1 MIERRLLGLVDYDE
15 AFSAMKAFTQNRT
28 EDTPDELWLLEHP
41 AVFTQGVAGKA
52 AHLLAPGDIPVVKID
67 RGGQVTYHGPGQ
79 WVGYV
84 LLDIRRGSLTVR
96 GLVTAI
102 ERAVIALLAR
112 YDIQA
117 SADPKAPGVYVEGR
131 KIAALGLKVSRGCS
145 YHGVCLNVD
154 MDLEP
159 FRRINPCGH
168 AGLEVTSMGSLMGAD
183 AVDKEAIGQALLDS
197 LEFEFSRPAT

>member
-15 AFSAMKAFTQNRT
+15 TFLAMKAFTQNRA

-52 AHLLAPGDIPVVKID
+52 THLLAPGDIPVVKID

-79 WVGYV
+79 WVVYV

-102 ERAVIALLAR
+102 ERAVISLLAQ
-112 YDIQA
+112 YGIQA

-145 YHGVCLNVD
+145 YHGVALNVD
-154 MDLEP
+154 MNLEP

-168 AGLEVTSMGSLMGAD
+168 AGLEVISMASLLGAD
-183 AVDKEAIGQALLDS
+183 ALDKEAIGQALLDS
-197 LEFEFSRPAT
+197 LEYEFSRSAI

>member
-1 MIERRLLGLVDYDE
+1 VIERRLLGLVDYDE
-15 AFSAMKAFTQNRT
+15 TFSAMKAFTQNRT

-79 WVGYV
+79 WVVYV

-145 YHGVCLNVD
+145 YHGVSLNVD

-168 AGLEVTSMGSLMGAD
+168 AGLEVTSMASLMGAD

>member
-15 AFSAMKAFTQNRT
+15 TFSAMKAFTQNRT

-79 WVGYV
+79 WVVYV

-102 ERAVIALLAR
+102 ERAVISLLAQ
-112 YDIQA
+112 YGIQA

-145 YHGVCLNVD
+145 YHGVALNVD
-154 MDLEP
+154 MNLEP

-168 AGLEVTSMGSLMGAD
+168 AGLEVISMASLLGAD
-183 AVDKEAIGQALLDS
+183 ALDKEAIGQALLDS
-197 LEFEFSRPAT
+197 LEYEFSRSAI

>member
-79 WVGYV
+79 WVVYV
-84 LLDIRRGSLTVR
+84 LLDIRRGGLTVR

-145 YHGVCLNVD
+145 YHGVSLNVD

-168 AGLEVTSMGSLMGAD
+168 AGLEVTSMASLMGAD

>member
-1 MIERRLLGLVDYDE
+1 MIERRFLGLVDYDE

-79 WVGYV
+79 WVVYV

-145 YHGVCLNVD
+145 YHGVSLNVD

-168 AGLEVTSMGSLMGAD
+168 AGLEVTSMASLMGAD

>member
-1 MIERRLLGLVDYDE
+1 
-15 AFSAMKAFTQNRT
+15 MKAFTRSRGA
-28 EDTPDELWLLEHP
+28 DTPDELWLLEHP

-52 AHLLAPGDIPVVKID
+52 AHLLAPGNIPVVKID

-79 WVGYV
+79 WVVYV

-102 ERAVIALLAR
+102 ERAVISLLAK
-112 YDIQA
+112 YDIEG

-145 YHGVCLNVD
+145 YHGVSLNVD

-168 AGLEVTSMGSLMGAD
+168 AGLEVISMASLLD
-183 AVDKEAIGQALLDS
+183 PDTLDKETIGQALLDS
-197 LEFEFSRPAT
+197 LEHEFTR

>member
-15 AFSAMKAFTQNRT
+15 TFSAMKAFTQNRT

-79 WVGYV
+79 WVVYV
-84 LLDIRRGSLTVR
+84 LLDIRRSSLTVR

-102 ERAVIALLAR
+102 ERAVIALLAN
-112 YDIQA
+112 YGIQA

-145 YHGVCLNVD
+145 YHGVSLNVD

-168 AGLEVTSMGSLMGAD
+168 AGLEVISMASLLGAD
-183 AVDKEAIGQALLDS
+183 AVDKEAIGQALLNS
-197 LEFEFSRPAT
+197 LEYEFSRPAI

>member
-1 MIERRLLGLVDYDE
+1 
-15 AFSAMKAFTQNRT
+15 MKTFTQSRQGN
-28 EDTPDELWLLEHP
+28 TPDELWLLEHP
-41 AVFTQGVAGKA
+41 SVFTQGVAGKSS
-52 AHLLAPGDIPVVKID
+52 HLLAPGNIPVVKID

-79 WVGYV
+79 WVVYV

-112 YDIQA
+112 YGIKGL
-117 SADPKAPGVYVEGR
+117 ADPKAPGVYVDGK

-145 YHGVCLNVD
+145 YHGVALNVD

-168 AGLEVTSMGSLMGAD
+168 AGLEVISMASLLGHE
-183 AVDKEAIGQALLDS
+183 AVDKEAIGHALLDS
-197 LEFEFSRPAT
+197 LEHEFTRPVS

>member
-79 WVGYV
+79 WVVYV

-145 YHGVCLNVD
+145 YHGVSLNVD

-168 AGLEVTSMGSLMGAD
+168 AGLEVTSMASLMGAD

>member
-1 MIERRLLGLVDYDE
+1 MIERRLLGLVDYE
-15 AFSAMKAFTQNRT
+15 ETFSAMKAFTRSRGA
-28 EDTPDELWLLEHP
+28 DTPDELWLLEHP

-52 AHLLAPGDIPVVKID
+52 AHLLAPGNIPVVKID

-79 WVGYV
+79 WVVYV

-102 ERAVIALLAR
+102 ERAVISLLAK
-112 YDIQA
+112 YDIEG
-117 SADPKAPGVYVEGR
+117 SADPKAPGVYVQGR

-145 YHGVCLNVD
+145 YHGVSLNVD

-168 AGLEVTSMGSLMGAD
+168 AGLEVISMASLLGSD

-197 LEFEFSRPAT
+197 LEHEFTH

>member
-1 MIERRLLGLVDYDE
+1 MITRRLLGLVDYNE
-15 AFSAMKAFTQNRT
+15 TFSAMKTFTQSRQGN
-28 EDTPDELWLLEHP
+28 TPDELWLLEHP
-41 AVFTQGVAGKA
+41 SVFTQGVAGKSS
-52 AHLLAPGDIPVVKID
+52 HLLAPGNIPVVKID

-79 WVGYV
+79 WVVYV

-102 ERAVIALLAR
+102 ERAVISLLAQDGIR
-112 YDIQA
+112 GL
-117 SADPKAPGVYVEGR
+117 ADPKAPGVYVDGK

-145 YHGVCLNVD
+145 YHGVALNVD

-168 AGLEVTSMGSLMGAD
+168 AGLEVISMASLLGHE
-183 AVDKEAIGQALLDS
+183 AVDKEAIGHALLDS
-197 LEFEFSRPAT
+197 LENEFTGPTT

>member
-15 AFSAMKAFTQNRT
+15 TFSAMKAFTQNRT

-52 AHLLAPGDIPVVKID
+52 AHLLTPGDIPVVKID

-79 WVGYV
+79 WVVYV
-84 LLDIRRGSLTVR
+84 LLDIRRSSLTVR

-102 ERAVIALLAR
+102 ERAVIALLAN
-112 YDIQA
+112 YGIQA

-145 YHGVCLNVD
+145 YHGVSLNVD

-168 AGLEVTSMGSLMGAD
+168 AGLEVISMASLLGAD

>member
-15 AFSAMKAFTQNRT
+15 TFSAMKAFTQNRT

-79 WVGYV
+79 WVVYV

-145 YHGVCLNVD
+145 YHGVSLNVD

-168 AGLEVTSMGSLMGAD
+168 AGLEVTSMASLMGAD

>member
-1 MIERRLLGLVDYDE
+1 MITRRLLGLVDYNE
-15 AFSAMKAFTQNRT
+15 TFSAMKTFTQSRQGN
-28 EDTPDELWLLEHP
+28 TPDELWLLEHP
-41 AVFTQGVAGKA
+41 SVFTQGVAGKSS
-52 AHLLAPGDIPVVKID
+52 HLLAPGNIPVVKID

-79 WVGYV
+79 WVVYV

-102 ERAVIALLAR
+102 ERAVISLLAQYGIR
-112 YDIQA
+112 GL
-117 SADPKAPGVYVEGR
+117 ADPKAPGVYVDGK

-145 YHGVCLNVD
+145 YHGVALNVD

-168 AGLEVTSMGSLMGAD
+168 AGLEVISMASLLGHE
-183 AVDKEAIGQALLDS
+183 AVDKEAIGHALLDS
-197 LEFEFSRPAT
+197 LEHEFTRPIS